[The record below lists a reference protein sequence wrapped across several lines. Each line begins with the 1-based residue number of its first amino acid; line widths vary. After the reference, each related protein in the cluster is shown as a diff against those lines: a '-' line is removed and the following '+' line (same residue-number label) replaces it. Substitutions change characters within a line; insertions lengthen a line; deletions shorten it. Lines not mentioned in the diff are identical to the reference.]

1 MTKQEIADKEIE
13 ISQMDSVEAEKFN
26 MTVHNSMLDSS
37 IKRILLRAVEIRQEE
52 LVVDLESAIAVES
65 EIEED

>member
-37 IKRILLRAVEIRQEE
+37 IKRILLRAVEIRREE